1 MKTKFRAIIKV
12 GNKEQV
18 FAKLGATPQN
28 LINMIKEEGLSVSS
42 IVKMETVQVSEE
54 KQKGRTKAKY

>member
-12 GNKEQV
+12 GNKEQA

-28 LINMIKEEGLSVSS
+28 LINMIKEEGLSVKS